1 MACWSGSLPLS
12 NGIAVARQLHR
23 SAGES
28 ANPAKIGAG
37 YIPLHT
43 TSAAQRLS
51 RFPAGGPGPLDL
63 RITAT
68 IKAMG
73 GTKMLKFLIVTFAL
87 GAFAMTGLATEAEA
101 QSRPCI
107 KGPKDN
113 LPCPMTHQ
121 RPEQVKLRNR

>member
-1 MACWSGSLPLS
+1 
-12 NGIAVARQLHR
+12 
-23 SAGES
+23 
-28 ANPAKIGAG
+28 
-37 YIPLHT
+37 
-43 TSAAQRLS
+43 
-51 RFPAGGPGPLDL
+51 
-63 RITAT
+63 
-68 IKAMG
+68 MG

-121 RPEQVKLRNR
+121 RPEQVKARSPA